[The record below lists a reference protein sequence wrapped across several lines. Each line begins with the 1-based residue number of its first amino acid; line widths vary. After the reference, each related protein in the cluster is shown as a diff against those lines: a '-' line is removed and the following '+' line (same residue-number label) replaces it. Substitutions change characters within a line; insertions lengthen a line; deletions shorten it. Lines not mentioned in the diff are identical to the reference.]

1 MKKSVYALI
10 GGETLPSVAVT
21 PPATA
26 ARTEDPDAIVIDAT
40 DTMQSWDGW
49 GTALAWWANMYGD
62 LTNIVEGQ
70 EQRKNITDMIFT
82 DKGLNLNIARYNL
95 GTYENPVNTS
105 WDTVLNMPPV
115 VKDPTDGNWEPGD
128 PFEYE
133 LEYDLSNDANQ
144 RWVFDEFLRV
154 QPDGIT
160 ELWVNSPP
168 YWMTV
173 SGSASG
179 NRPSGATQSR
189 DNIAPEA
196 YGTYASYLVDVLE
209 EFASEGIYFD
219 YIEPF
224 NEPNSGYDSW
234 YGPHSSNQV
243 GYGEA
248 QSGVLNAL
256 HDELVERGLQDTYLI
271 AGTDELNTSQTAIA
285 WGMMSEEAKNNVAKI
300 NTHTYSGTTEQTSMR
315 NLKEAAY
322 GEDLDYDNP
331 QKKLWMSERTLHMG
345 PEPESF
351 YYGIAL
357 AQEIIDCINVMGVNA
372 WCHWQATDELGV
384 SERSTQW
391 RYDMQF
397 FTFGNFTRYI
407 TPGSTIL
414 NTGNETA
421 AAALTP
427 DNKIVVVTSTGLD
440 ESNPNSAL
448 NHDERNI
455 TIEIENAEVK
465 SVSMVQTTAMSD
477 SWEVESV
484 AGETQRISATL
495 PEVSVTTYIFEV
507 GEVGSGCGSAFDG
520 GMVAL
525 IAGVAAVSAGAAVA
539 LRRRKNKSTGGRD
552 E

>member
-1 MKKSVYALI
+1 MKKKFCILIAGAMLLSAAGAL
-10 GGETLPSVAVT
+10 
-21 PPATA
+21 PATKA
-26 ARTEDPDAIVIDAT
+26 AAESSDTIVVDAT
-40 DTMQSWDGW
+40 DTMQNWDGW

-62 LTNIVEGQ
+62 LTNIVGGQ

-115 VKDPTDGNWEPGD
+115 VKDPTGGDWESGD
-128 PFEYE
+128 PYEYE

-189 DNIAPEA
+189 DNIAPEV
-196 YGTYASYLVDVLE
+196 YETYASYLVDVLQ
-209 EFASEGIYFD
+209 EFASEDIYFD

-234 YGPHSSNQV
+234 YGPNASNQV
-243 GYGEA
+243 SYGDAE
-248 QSGVLNAL
+248 SGVINAL
-256 HDELVERGLQDTYLI
+256 YDELVSRNLAQTYTI
-271 AGTDELNTSQTAIA
+271 ASTDELSVSQTAIA
-285 WGMMSEEAKNNVAKI
+285 WRMLNDEAKGNVGKI
-300 NTHTYSGTTEQTSMR
+300 NTHTYNGTRETDSMGI
-315 NLKEAAY
+315 LKRAAY
-322 GEDLDYDNP
+322 GENLDYANP

-372 WCHWQATDELGV
+372 WCHWQAADELGV
-384 SERSTQW
+384 SERNTQW

-414 NTGNETA
+414 NTNNETA
-421 AAALTP
+421 VAALTP

-440 ESNPNSAL
+440 EKNPNSAL

-455 TIEIENAEVK
+455 TIEIKNAEVK

-477 SWEVESV
+477 SWEVEQV
-484 AGETQRISATL
+484 AGKVRSISATL
-495 PEVSVTTYIFEV
+495 PEISVTTYIFEL
-507 GEVGSGCGSAFDG
+507 GKIGGCGSVFNGSA
-520 GMVAL
+520 
-525 IAGVAAVSAGAAVA
+525 IAAIASVTAVSAVGAAGV
-539 LRRRKNKSTGGRD
+539 LRHRKNKSTGGRD